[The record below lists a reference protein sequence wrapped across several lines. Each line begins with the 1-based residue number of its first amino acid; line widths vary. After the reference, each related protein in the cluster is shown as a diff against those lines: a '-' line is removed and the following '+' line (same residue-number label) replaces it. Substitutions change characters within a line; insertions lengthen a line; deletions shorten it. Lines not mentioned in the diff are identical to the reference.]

1 MYQWREKAPEQNRTH
16 KRGDKEADNNVVIAS
31 NFWAIYNTTNRLFF
45 DATIN
50 EWTNRPCKLAAISWR
65 FVTLKLKKNAQ

>member
-31 NFWAIYNTTNRLFF
+31 NFWATHNTTNIADFSSMPLL
-45 DATIN
+45 
-50 EWTNRPCKLAAISWR
+50 TNGQIAR
-65 FVTLKLKKNAQ
+65 VN